1 MLGLY
6 YVLMLQLRMLVES
19 LLILPMRHGL
29 LCYLTVES
37 FLIYIVLPV
46 YIGSGYF
53 SSRSKIAPCYFAI
66 WRRNSPRRYFSS
78 SAKIAPTQTLTL
90 TLILTLALILTLTQT
105 EENTTLPLEAK

>member
-1 MLGLY
+1 MLPNGRKFSY
-6 YVLMLQLRMLVES
+6 ICIY
-19 LLILPMRHGL
+19 I
-29 LCYLTVES
+29 YIYIY
-37 FLIYIVLPV
+37 IYIVLPV

-66 WRRNSPRRYFSS
+66 WRRNSPRRYFAS

-90 TLILTLALILTLTQT
+90 TLILTLTQT

>member
-1 MLGLY
+1 MLPNGRKFSY
-6 YVLMLQLRMLVES
+6 IYAV
-19 LLILPMRHGL
+19 
-29 LCYLTVES
+29 
-37 FLIYIVLPV
+37 YIVLPV

-66 WRRNSPRRYFSS
+66 WRRNSPRRYFAS

>member
-1 MLGLY
+1 MLPNGRKFSY
-6 YVLMLQLRMLVES
+6 
-19 LLILPMRHGL
+19 
-29 LCYLTVES
+29 
-37 FLIYIVLPV
+37 IYIYIYIMLPV

-66 WRRNSPRRYFSS
+66 WRRNSPRRYFAS